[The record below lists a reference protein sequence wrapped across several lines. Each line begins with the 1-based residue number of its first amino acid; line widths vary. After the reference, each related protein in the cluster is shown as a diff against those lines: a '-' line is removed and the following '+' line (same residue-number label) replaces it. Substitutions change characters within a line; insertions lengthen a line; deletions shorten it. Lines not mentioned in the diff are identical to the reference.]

1 MIDILMGSNGIS
13 DDDLK
18 NIRDYFHEWFNALE
32 GYGLKSERFYNDLE
46 IQDELRRAAIMVNW
60 MNAAFY
66 AGYDKGKE
74 NASSGS
80 E

>member
-1 MIDILMGSNGIS
+1 MSDTTTGFNGTC
-13 DDDLK
+13 DDDL
-18 NIRDYFHEWFNALE
+18 NHIHDYFHEWFNQLE
-32 GYGLKSERFYNDLE
+32 GFGYKSERFYNDLE
-46 IQDELRRAAIMVNW
+46 IQDELRRSAIMVNW

-74 NASSGS
+74 NASCSS

>member
-1 MIDILMGSNGIS
+1 MNDIQTGFNGTS
-13 DDDLK
+13 DEDLK
-18 NIRDYFHEWFNALE
+18 HIRDYFHEWFNALE
-32 GYGLKSERFYNDLE
+32 GYGLKSERFYNDLG

-74 NASSGS
+74 DASNSS
-80 E
+80 K